1 MLAHTSFDSPAAKA
15 SLVVM
20 KDAAWVLQIVMLTR
34 TATDYDLLAWELAIA
49 SVWHALLHVQA
60 LLLPHL
66 AASKGTARTVLKVLS
81 LAISVL
87 HVTLPRQALNQRIP
101 ALAAMNSSAGVIVFT
116 RALQVVNGDPKSFVG
131 WTRW

>member
-1 MLAHTSFDSPAAKA
+1 
-15 SLVVM
+15 
-20 KDAAWVLQIVMLTR
+20 
-34 TATDYDLLAWELAIA
+34 
-49 SVWHALLHVQA
+49 
-60 LLLPHL
+60 
-66 AASKGTARTVLKVLS
+66 VLKVLS